1 MAHYS
6 VMFKKVRTKSF
17 TGLFSYLSCL
27 LPLSQGFSFNDIL
40 ERAFKVNC
48 KGLKVL
54 LLLLLSPVPKF
65 FNEGRC
71 SGYGLALQ
79 LKQSYLRSPRR
90 LKELELVRKVYYH
103 W

>member
-1 MAHYS
+1 MD
-6 VMFKKVRTKSF
+6 KKFYRII
-17 TGLFSYLSCL
+17 LLYL

-65 FNEGRC
+65 FNEVGAVVT
-71 SGYGLALQ
+71 GL
-79 LKQSYLRSPRR
+79 PRN
-90 LKELELVRKVYYH
+90 
-103 W
+103 